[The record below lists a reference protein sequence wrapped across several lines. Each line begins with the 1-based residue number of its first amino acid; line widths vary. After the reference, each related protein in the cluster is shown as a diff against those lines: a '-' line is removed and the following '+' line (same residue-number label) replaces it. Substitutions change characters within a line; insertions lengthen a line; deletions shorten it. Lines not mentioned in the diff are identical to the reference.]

1 MLLLFAACG
10 DFYVFEN
17 EPDSWD
23 GVTMRVL
30 CDSNYVMEGDSMPLL
45 VDFSPVNP
53 DSGAVYWFIPDT
65 VIAKFD
71 ITLCLPRLPA
81 NCSLWRCRT
90 TDVCRTLLGSPYSNI
105 GIPTG
110 LSSPTRTTW

>member
-1 MLLLFAACG
+1 MKYLIHTIALIMLLLFAACG

-45 VDFSPVNP
+45 VDF
-53 DSGAVYWFIPDT
+53 
-65 VIAKFD
+65 
-71 ITLCLPRLPA
+71 
-81 NCSLWRCRT
+81 
-90 TDVCRTLLGSPYSNI
+90 
-105 GIPTG
+105 
-110 LSSPTRTTW
+110 

>member
-1 MLLLFAACG
+1 MKYLIHTIALIMLLLFAACG

-45 VDFSPVNP
+45 VDFSPINP
-53 DSGAVYWFIPDT
+53 DATDNL
-65 VIAKFD
+65 
-71 ITLCLPRLPA
+71 ITSTFSVLVEFLK
-81 NCSLWRCRT
+81 
-90 TDVCRTLLGSPYSNI
+90 
-105 GIPTG
+105 
-110 LSSPTRTTW
+110 

>member
-1 MLLLFAACG
+1 MLLFFAACG

-53 DSGAVYWFIPDT
+53 DS
-65 VIAKFD
+65 
-71 ITLCLPRLPA
+71 
-81 NCSLWRCRT
+81 
-90 TDVCRTLLGSPYSNI
+90 
-105 GIPTG
+105 
-110 LSSPTRTTW
+110 